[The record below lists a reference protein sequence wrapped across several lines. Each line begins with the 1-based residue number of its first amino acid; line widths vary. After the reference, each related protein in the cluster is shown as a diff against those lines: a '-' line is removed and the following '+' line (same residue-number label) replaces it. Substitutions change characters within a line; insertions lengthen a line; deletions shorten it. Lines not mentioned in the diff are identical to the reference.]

1 MPAADLPTTPSA
13 SKRAPLPHRHRQS
26 QEKKINILRKRVNV
40 LRKESTKSVGEVNF
54 FQGKT
59 NRLRVKVKN

>member
-26 QEKKINILRKRVNV
+26 QEKEVNI
-40 LRKESTKSVGEVNF
+40 LRKESTFSGKSQPNPYG
-54 FQGKT
+54 
-59 NRLRVKVKN
+59 